1 MSRRRREWK
10 ELLSDLGRAFG
21 RVVGAELGAL
31 RDDFVRDGKTL
42 GWGVGFALAAGVLA
56 AWSLGV
62 LTALAIAVL
71 AIWLPIWGA
80 ILVVLGVLLAVVAVL
95 LLLAR
100 SRFRRL
106 ESPAVRV
113 QSRWEDHR
121 RWWDDRILGE
131 PERTPSFGEESEER

>member
-80 ILVVLGVLLAVVAVL
+80 ILVVLGVLLAIVAVL

-131 PERTPSFGEESEER
+131 PERAPSLGEESEER